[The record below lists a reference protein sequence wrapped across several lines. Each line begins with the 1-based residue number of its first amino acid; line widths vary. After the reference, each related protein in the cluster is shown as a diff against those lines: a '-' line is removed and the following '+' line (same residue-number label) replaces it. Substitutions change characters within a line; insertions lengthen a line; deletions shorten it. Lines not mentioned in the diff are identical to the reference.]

1 MPDEVP
7 RSRIGAA
14 GEQPDPRLFAAAT
27 QRNREPI
34 LEVLSQVLPTRG
46 LVLEIASGTGE
57 HAAWFAHRLRPLAW
71 QPSDPNPSMRLSIAA
86 HAAQLEGANLK
97 PPLDLDVHVEPWPLE
112 QAAAVVC
119 INMIHIA
126 PWSAT
131 EALMRG
137 AGRLLDA
144 GGLLFLY
151 GPFRREGRHSAPS
164 NAAFDA
170 ALRAENPT
178 WGVRD
183 LEQVAAEADRNGLAL
198 WHTYD
203 MPANNQSVTFLRSER
218 KPALRSEGGPGG

>member
-1 MPDEVP
+1 MSEQASW
-7 RSRIGAA
+7 SRA
-14 GEQPDPRLFAAAT
+14 GGPGGELETGLFAAAT

-46 LVLEIASGTGE
+46 LVLEVASGTGE

-71 QPSDPNPSMRLSIAA
+71 QPSDPDPGMRRSIAA
-86 HAAQLEGANLK
+86 HGAHLEGVKLL
-97 PPLDLDVHVEPWPLE
+97 PPLDLDVHLEPWPLE
-112 QAAAVVC
+112 RADAVVC

-144 GGLLFLY
+144 GGPLVLY
-151 GPFRREGRHSAPS
+151 GPFRRGGRHSAPS

-170 ALRAENPT
+170 ALRAEDPS

-198 WHTYD
+198 WKTCE
-203 MPANNQSVTFLRSER
+203 MPANNLSLTFLRSER
-218 KPALRSEGGPGG
+218 RPAAESAAPAG